1 MIAPWLVLISLAAAS
16 PATTSPS
23 PAAPAALSAGRTAA
37 AESSPGPSASGIA
50 SRFAQVAPAGSKLV
64 IASGA
69 SSVPGGAQPQSLQA
83 PACSE
88 RAAGL
93 CDINWQSAPAAFLP
107 LPLPADWQQ
116 AHDAGTAQTL
126 LRTEGGAPLLRV
138 RRGEV
143 LLAFASSE
151 DTLDSPG
158 ARLLRWPYFNY
169 LLYVAASQAQA
180 QPPVRFAAFAHSP
193 LPGSG
198 ARSLI
203 WIAVVLG
210 WGLVLL
216 LYRVARRRGA
226 LAPDAAKRF
235 LQAVAQ
241 ARRGGEAGGDTGAG
255 ATASALLP
263 FARPLSGLLTLLAN
277 MLVLIGPY
285 FALQSVLA
293 RRVQPF
299 PEADGLWRTVTD
311 ALFILWMTFDLGTQ
325 TAFVKYFAEHRASPE
340 ESTQQRAL
348 ADVQFYIWFQIFS
361 RLIEATL
368 LVGLALGYLPMS
380 SYALYAPLVVLY
392 AGTCQPAFPAVGKFL
407 CQAMQRFD
415 YYNLLDFLESRL
427 LSFLVPVPF
436 ILFFR
441 AYGQSH
447 PALGEAYGAALGMG
461 IGGFATSLI
470 VLTMGMI
477 ALSRLGLPVRS
488 LFLAQFGR
496 DTARRQL
503 WFGLKLTLGQEPF
516 RLTSFLESLI
526 IIRWLRDFPTWLGIR
541 DLLHNRLTF
550 LYFFAWSFYQ
560 SAVPA
565 VSEALSTGK
574 RHLVQYYLS
583 RYLQLG
589 TLFSVTVFSLLL
601 ATGGFYVTGALG
613 GQWAV
618 AEKYLVLASISGLLL
633 PWAWLTDSLQLGAGR
648 TGTTM
653 IIMLVEQALRL
664 GLLVLFVQRFQFV
677 GIYLAALSAL
687 VIKCTLAWTI
697 NHFSIVRLQVSLR
710 TTLFAPVL
718 AGACN
723 FACFRAVTWLF
734 GVLGLHDPYVSIG
747 LFFVAGVGSILLCFF
762 LLGVCGGID
771 AVLQDE
777 LRQAADLSAVLRPL
791 CRLLAGA
798 ALSGAR
804 LSPYTPAAP
813 PSWAA
818 AQSEAAAIES
828 QTP

>member
-1 MIAPWLVLISLAAAS
+1 V
-16 PATTSPS
+16 
-23 PAAPAALSAGRTAA
+23 
-37 AESSPGPSASGIA
+37 A
-50 SRFAQVAPAGSKLV
+50 SRFAQVAPDGSKLV
-64 IASGA
+64 L
-69 SSVPGGAQPQSLQA
+69 VPGRAVLLPSGTA
-83 PACSE
+83 PFPVAAPTCGE

-93 CDINWQSAPAAFLP
+93 CDINWQSAPAAFMP
-107 LPLPADWQQ
+107 LPLPEDWQK
-116 AHDAGTAQTL
+116 ARERGSAQTL
-126 LRTEGGAPLLRV
+126 LSTESGTPLVLV

-143 LLAFASSE
+143 LLAFETSDE
-151 DTLDSPG
+151 TLDAPG

-169 LLYVAASQAQA
+169 LLHVAASQALG

-193 LPGSG
+193 LPGKST
-198 ARSLI
+198 RNLI
-203 WIAVVLG
+203 WLAVVLG

-216 LYRVARRRGA
+216 LYRLARRRGA
-226 LAPDAAKRF
+226 VASEAAKQF
-235 LQAVAQ
+235 LQAVTR
-241 ARRGGEAGGDTGAG
+241 ARRGGDSAEAGS
-255 ATASALLP
+255 ATSGASAPPATLP

-299 PEADGLWRTVTD
+299 PEADGLWRTTTD

-325 TAFVKYFAEHRASPE
+325 TAFVKYFAEHRASADQTVQE
-340 ESTQQRAL
+340 RAL
-348 ADVQFYIWFQIFS
+348 SDVQFYIWFQIFS

-368 LVGLALGYLPMS
+368 LVGLGLGYLPLS
-380 SYALYAPLVVLY
+380 SYALYAPLVLLY

-441 AYGQSH
+441 AYGKSH

-461 IGGFATSLI
+461 IGGFATSLL
-470 VLTMGMI
+470 VLAMGLF

-574 RHLVQYYLS
+574 KHLVQYYLS

-589 TLFSVTVFSLLL
+589 MLFSVTVFSLLL

-618 AEKYLVLASISGLLL
+618 AEKYLVLASLSGLLL
-633 PWAWLTDSLQLGAGR
+633 PWAWLTDSLQQGAGR

-664 GLLVLFVQRFQFV
+664 GLLLLFVGRFQFV

-687 VIKCTLAWTI
+687 LIKCTLAWTI
-697 NHFSIVRLQVSLR
+697 NHYTIVRLQVSLR
-710 TTLFAPVL
+710 STLFAPAL
-718 AGACN
+718 AAACN
-723 FACFRAVTWLF
+723 FAFFRAVTWLF
-734 GVLGLHDPYVSIG
+734 GALGLHDPYVSIG
-747 LFFVAGVGSILLCFF
+747 LFFVAGVGSILICLF
-762 LLGVCGGID
+762 LLGVCGGLD

-777 LRQAADLSAVLRPL
+777 LRQAAALSAVLRPL

-798 ALSGAR
+798 ALAGAR
-804 LSPYTPAAP
+804 LSPYTPPAP
-813 PSWAA
+813 ASWETARG
-818 AQSEAAAIES
+818 EAAELEGVATRPAS
-828 QTP
+828 

>member
-1 MIAPWLVLISLAAAS
+1 MGAATAAAAAS
-16 PATTSPS
+16 
-23 PAAPAALSAGRTAA
+23 
-37 AESSPGPSASGIA
+37 ASGVA
-50 SRFAQVAPAGSKLV
+50 ERFAQVASSEARLILASAPSEPASPARAPLAV
-64 IASGA
+64 ASP
-69 SSVPGGAQPQSLQA
+69 V
-83 PACSE
+83 CSE
-88 RAAGL
+88 RVAGL

-107 LPLPADWQQ
+107 RPLPADWQ
-116 AHDAGTAQTL
+116 GELNRGRAQTL
-126 LRTEGGAPLLRV
+126 LQAEDGAPLLLV

-143 LLAFASSE
+143 LLAF
-151 DTLDSPG
+151 DTADAALDAPG
-158 ARLLRWPYFNY
+158 ARLLRWPYLNY
-169 LLYVAASQAQA
+169 LLYVAACQATG

-193 LPGSG
+193 LPTGSTRG
-198 ARSLI
+198 LI
-203 WIAVVLG
+203 WVSVALG
-210 WGLVLL
+210 WLLVLL
-216 LYRVARRRGA
+216 GYRLARRRGREHPE
-226 LAPDAAKRF
+226 APKAF

-241 ARRGGEAGGDTGAG
+241 ARRTPEGTGAAAGAASPGGEPSGT
-255 ATASALLP
+255 LP
-263 FARPLSGLLTLLAN
+263 FARPLAGLLTLLAN

-299 PEADGLWRTVTD
+299 PEADGLWRTTTD

-325 TAFVKYFAEHRASPE
+325 TAFVKYFAEHRASPDATVQE
-340 ESTQQRAL
+340 RAL
-348 ADVQFYIWFQIFS
+348 SDVQFYIWFQIFS
-361 RLIEATL
+361 RLLEATL
-368 LVGLALGYLPMS
+368 LVGLAVGYLPLS
-380 SYALYAPLVVLY
+380 SYAIYAPLVLLY

-415 YYNLLDFLESRL
+415 IYNLLDFLESRL

-441 AYGQSH
+441 AYGKAH

-461 IGGFATSLI
+461 IGGFATSLF
-470 VLTMGMI
+470 VLTMGLV

-488 LFLAQFGR
+488 LFLAQFGP

-574 RHLVQYYLS
+574 KHLVQYYLG

-589 TLFSVTVFSLLL
+589 MLFSVTVFSLLL
-601 ATGGFYVTGALG
+601 STGGFYISGALG

-618 AEKYLVLASISGLLL
+618 AEKYLVLASLSGLLL
-633 PWAWLTDSLQLGAGR
+633 PWAWLTDSLQQGAGR

-664 GLLVLFVQRFQFV
+664 GLLMLFVQRFQFV

-687 VIKCTLAWTI
+687 VLKCGLAWTI
-697 NHFSIVRLQVSLR
+697 NHLTIVRLQVQLR
-710 TTLFAPVL
+710 STLFAPAV
-718 AGACN
+718 AAACN
-723 FACFRAVTWLF
+723 FAFFSAVTWLF
-734 GVLGLHDPYVSIG
+734 GALGLPGTGGLAPLSTYVSVG

-771 AVLQDE
+771 SVLQEE
-777 LRQAADLSAVLRPL
+777 LRQAAQLSAVLRPL
-791 CRLLAGA
+791 CRGLAGA
-798 ALSGAR
+798 ALAGAR
-804 LSPYTPAAP
+804 LSPYTPAP
-813 PSWAA
+813 PVSWQDARREAA
-818 AQSEAAAIES
+818 ELEAAAAS
-828 QTP
+828 PPG